1 MLGFFQRF
9 SSIQKC
15 HQQVCNVSKGE
26 KEGVLMIILKGRPVP
41 PFVTAHTFCASRD
54 IRVS

>member
-1 MLGFFQRF
+1 MLFGQKLKGAMLLGFSRF
-9 SSIQKC
+9 LVK
-15 HQQVCNVSKGE
+15 NV
-26 KEGVLMIILKGRPVP
+26 LKFKLRMVP